1 MKITFCISS
10 LSKGGAERVISILAN
25 GLIEENEIEIIVNTK
40 LNTAYKFDNKI
51 KILELD
57 KKIHTNT
64 LLKNMAR
71 VKLINEELKK
81 EKPDIILTF
90 LPMPSFR
97 ILYANRKLKIP
108 IIVADRNDPKQEY
121 KSFIYKVLMK
131 WLYPKADGFVFQTNE
146 QKEYFK
152 KEIQKKS
159 KVIFNPIKEEFLVEG
174 NSNKERKNV
183 IVSVG
188 RLVEQK
194 NQKILIN
201 AFSKIANKY
210 PEYKLKIFGE
220 GNLKRELQKQIDDL
234 NMKDRIYLCGVCDN
248 IKEELEKAKIFV
260 LSSNY
265 EGMPNALIEAMASGC
280 AVISTDCPCGGP
292 RELIENNKNGIL
304 VPVNNEQELS
314 NKIEYL
320 IRNEEKAKIIGEN
333 AKKVQ
338 EKLNPDNILQQWENY
353 IIKILQKGRNMK

>member
-1 MKITFCISS
+1 MKIAFCISS
-10 LSKGGAERVISILAN
+10 LSKGGAERVISILTN
-25 GLIEENEIEIIVNTK
+25 KLIEENEIEIIINTK
-40 LNTAYKFDNKI
+40 LNKAYEFDDKI

-57 KKIHTNT
+57 KKINTNP
-64 LLKNMAR
+64 LLRNMIR
-71 VKLINEELKK
+71 IKLINEELKK

-121 KSFIYKVLMK
+121 KSIIYKVLMK

-152 KEIQKKS
+152 KEIQEKS
-159 KVIFNPIKEEFLVEG
+159 TVIFNPIKEEFLIEE
-174 NSNKERKNV
+174 NNKKERENV

-194 NQKILIN
+194 NQKVLIN
-201 AFSKIANKY
+201 AFSKIAKKY

-220 GNLKRELQKQIDDL
+220 GNLREELQKQIDDL
-234 NMKDRIYLCGVCDN
+234 NMKDKIYLCGVCDN
-248 IKEELEKAKIFV
+248 IKEQLEKAKIFV
-260 LSSNY
+260 LPSNY

-280 AVISTDCPCGGP
+280 SVISTDCPCGGP

-320 IRNEEKAKIIGEN
+320 IKNEEKAKIMGEN

-338 EKLNPDNILQQWENY
+338 EKLNPDNILKQWENY

>member
-1 MKITFCISS
+1 MKIMFCISS
-10 LSKGGAERVISILAN
+10 LSKGGAERVISILTN
-25 GLIEENEIEIIVNTK
+25 KLIEENEIEIIVNTK
-40 LNTAYKFDNKI
+40 LNTAYKFDKKI

-57 KKIHTNT
+57 KKIHTNP
-64 LLKNMAR
+64 LLKNMVR
-71 VKLINEELKK
+71 IKLIKKELEE

-121 KSFIYKVLMK
+121 KSFIYKFLMK

-152 KEIQKKS
+152 KEIQEKS
-159 KVIFNPIKEEFLVEG
+159 TIIFNPIKEEFLVEE
-174 NSNKERKNV
+174 NNKKERENV

-194 NQKILIN
+194 NQKLLIN
-201 AFSKIANKY
+201 AFSKIAKKY

-220 GNLKRELQKQIDDL
+220 GNLREELQKQIDDL
-234 NMKDRIYLCGVCDN
+234 NMKSKIHLCGVCDN
-248 IKEELEKAKIFV
+248 IREQLEKAQIFV
-260 LSSNY
+260 LPSNY
-265 EGMPNALIEAMASGC
+265 GGMPNALIEAMALGC
-280 AVISTDCPCGGP
+280 SVISTDCPCGGP
-292 RELIENNKNGIL
+292 RELIKNNENGIL
-304 VPVNNEQELS
+304 VPVNNEQELC

-320 IRNEEKAKIIGEN
+320 IRNEEKAKIMGEN
-333 AKKVQ
+333 AKKIK
-338 EKLNPDNILQQWENY
+338 EKLNPNNILEQWENY
-353 IIKILQKGRNMK
+353 IIKILQKGRNIK